1 MAYVHLKESKM
12 GAGIAKIIGK
22 LQGKLSANAIN
33 QTIDIANSL
42 RLGGCP
48 TGPKLNR
55 LQNQA
60 AGISNALGGIE
71 RRISKFKRIP
81 KKLKPPIKGLKTIIK
96 IITSLPIPQSVPPGF
111 GLPLLITTKYSD
123 LLVKIREFVVQIEE
137 IINVIENVLDAPS
150 TTLNATLDI
159 VHRADNAITSCV
171 ISKQIEDELNN
182 GNISED
188 LLSEAGLL
196 DDDGILIFSTL
207 GPTFIGNGTLT
218 EDGIKNPKKLCTQEQ
233 IDSGDTSNC
242 LIGGTGSGTD
252 GRFREEDFDTDNPS
266 AALAAL
272 SDGLNKLQDSNIGDD
287 TKKTIEKLLNTINDS
302 KQDENGE
309 DLDYNYLAENGIKYI
324 LEIQKDPNSP
334 AIAPKRF
341 AVAKTIDEGVT
352 VLKGQSSFSSDVNVL
367 LDEVKFRLDNQLP

>member
-1 MAYVHLKESKM
+1 MAYVHLKEQKM
-12 GAGIAKIIGK
+12 GAGIAKIVGK
-22 LQGKLSANAIN
+22 LQGKISANAIS
-33 QTIDIANSL
+33 QTINIANDL
-42 RLGGCP
+42 RSGGCP
-48 TGPKLNR
+48 TGNKLNR

-71 RRISKFKRIP
+71 RRIARFRRLP
-81 KKLKPPIKGLKTIIK
+81 RRLRGPVRGLKRIIK

-137 IINVIENVLDAPS
+137 TIDVIENVLDAPS

-159 VHRADNAITSCV
+159 VHRSDNAITSCV
-171 ISKQIEDELNN
+171 ISKQLEDELNN

-188 LLSEAGLL
+188 LLNDAGLL
-196 DDDGILIFSTL
+196 DEDGILIFSTL
-207 GPTFIGNGTLT
+207 GPTFIGNSNLT
-218 EDGIKNPKKLCTQEQ
+218 EDGLTNPKKLCTQEQ
-233 IDSGDTSNC
+233 IDSGDTANC
-242 LIGGTGSGTD
+242 LIAGTGSGTD
-252 GRFREEDFDTDNPS
+252 GRFTKSDFDTDNPD

-272 SDGLNKLQDSNIGDD
+272 ADGLNKLQNSNIGDD
-287 TKKTIEKLLNTINDS
+287 TKNSIRKLLDKINDS
-302 KQDENGE
+302 KTDASGE
-309 DLDYNYLAENGIKYI
+309 DLDYNYEAANGIKYI

-341 AVAKTIDEGVT
+341 AVAKTIDEGVS

>member
-12 GAGIAKIIGK
+12 AAGIAKIIGK
-22 LQGKLSANAIN
+22 LQGKISANAIS

-42 RLGGCP
+42 RAGGCP
-48 TGPKLNR
+48 ESDKLKR

-71 RRISKFKRIP
+71 RRLSKFKQLP
-81 KKLKPPIKGLKTIIK
+81 KKLKPPVKGLKVIIK

-137 IINVIENVLDAPS
+137 IITSIESVLDAPS

-159 VHRADNAITSCV
+159 VHRSDNAITSCV
-171 ISKQIEDELNN
+171 ISKQLEDELNN
-182 GNISED
+182 GNLSED
-188 LLSEAGLL
+188 ELSEAGLL

-207 GPTFIGNGTLT
+207 GPSFIGNGSLT
-218 EDGIKNPKKLCTQEQ
+218 EDGIKNPKKLCTEEQ
-233 IDSGDTSNC
+233 IKTGDTDNC
-242 LIGGTGSGTD
+242 LIAGTGSGTD
-252 GRFREEDFDTDNPS
+252 GRFRKEDFNTDNPT

-272 SDGLNKLQDSNIGDD
+272 GDGLNKLQNSNISKD
-287 TKKTIEKLLNTINDS
+287 TKKTIQKLLDSINDS
-302 KQDENGE
+302 KQDKDGE
-309 DLDYNYLAENGIKYI
+309 DLDYNYLAANGIKYI

-341 AVAKTIDEGVT
+341 AVAKTIDEGVA

>member
-42 RLGGCP
+42 RSGGCP

-137 IINVIENVLDAPS
+137 IVNVIENVLDAPS

-171 ISKQIEDELNN
+171 ISKQIED
-182 GNISED
+182 
-188 LLSEAGLL
+188 
-196 DDDGILIFSTL
+196 
-207 GPTFIGNGTLT
+207 
-218 EDGIKNPKKLCTQEQ
+218 
-233 IDSGDTSNC
+233 
-242 LIGGTGSGTD
+242 
-252 GRFREEDFDTDNPS
+252 
-266 AALAAL
+266 
-272 SDGLNKLQDSNIGDD
+272 
-287 TKKTIEKLLNTINDS
+287 
-302 KQDENGE
+302 
-309 DLDYNYLAENGIKYI
+309 
-324 LEIQKDPNSP
+324 
-334 AIAPKRF
+334 
-341 AVAKTIDEGVT
+341 
-352 VLKGQSSFSSDVNVL
+352 
-367 LDEVKFRLDNQLP
+367 